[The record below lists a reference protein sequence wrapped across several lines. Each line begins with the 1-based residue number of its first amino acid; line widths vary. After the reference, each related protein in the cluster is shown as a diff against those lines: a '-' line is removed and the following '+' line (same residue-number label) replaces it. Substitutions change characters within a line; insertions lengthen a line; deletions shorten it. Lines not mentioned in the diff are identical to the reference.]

1 MVLDLPSAS
10 ADSPRFRLRGERGP
24 KLIPHEMTFQFAS
37 FSLVRWHPLLL
48 NPIGA
53 EFGDGRNESSGSI
66 TRFFHFSRFIFYPR
80 SHFPS
85 RIFFFFSFWRFPT
98 GAGRPYTWNMTNI
111 WSVTKEKE
119 KLLYSIIWTG
129 FRVASA
135 SAPPSTLSS
144 FLHRG
149 CHIKKTYDTHTH
161 THSNTLM
168 DMKERKKNIC
178 KQPTHTKQPIQS
190 NQTKQMTHVQ
200 AQLLFHSIEFKSPAS
215 LVTNSFAS
223 IFTRIPRRFWGR
235 KQKF

>member
-53 EFGDGRNESSGSI
+53 EFGDGRNESTGSI

-161 THSNTLM
+161 THTPTRWWTWRR
-168 DMKERKKNIC
+168 EKKIYVNN
-178 KQPTHTKQPIQS
+178 QPIQS
-190 NQTKQMTHVQ
+190 NPYKATKPNKWRTFRRNFFFIQ
-200 AQLLFHSIEFKSPAS
+200 SNSNPPPA
-215 LVTNSFAS
+215 L
-223 IFTRIPRRFWGR
+223 
-235 KQKF
+235 